1 TSRVEAGNISRKGY
15 AAGLRRSGIPTLP
28 VLARQPK
35 AEGGEDVKQ
44 EVFLTP
50 ASHADRQGIV
60 CVIHR

>member
-35 AEGGEDVKQ
+35 AEGGEDVNLVDMLGMSGLCYSGQ
-44 EVFLTP
+44 
-50 ASHADRQGIV
+50 HD
-60 CVIHR
+60 